1 MPVLTLK
8 FKDTKVKDFHL
19 ERGDNLTIGRLS
31 SNNVVIENLAVS
43 SHHAKIDSVDNGFL
57 LTDLK
62 SKNGTFV
69 NGKLTTSHWLG
80 HGDTINI
87 GKHTLVF
94 TFQEGEERTSG
105 PARGMD
111 QTMVM
116 DTDKYK
122 EMMAKSASTQAAQAR
137 KKAAVGVL
145 SFLAGGEG
153 EFLLNKKLTKIG
165 KDSSCDIVVGGLMM
179 GKVAATISMR
189 PKGYYLSYV
198 GGLTKPKVNDQVIK
212 ESVQLNEFDVIEI
225 GGYKM
230 QIVYRTKS

>member
-1 MPVLTLK
+1 MCL
-8 FKDTKVKDFHL
+8 
-19 ERGDNLTIGRLS
+19 N
-31 SNNVVIENLAVS
+31 SNNIVIENLAVS
-43 SHHAKIDSVDNGFL
+43 SHHAKIDSVDNGYL

-94 TFQEGEERTSG
+94 TFQEGEERSSG
-105 PARGMD
+105 PVRGMD

-116 DTDKYK
+116 DTGKYK
-122 EMMAKSASTQAAQAR
+122 EMMAKSAKTKAAQSR

-153 EFLLNKKLTKIG
+153 EVLLNKKLTKIG
-165 KDSSCDIVVGGLMM
+165 KDGSCDIVLSGLMM
-179 GKVAATISMR
+179 GKVAVTISMR
-189 PKGYYLSYV
+189 PKGYFLSYV
-198 GGLTKPKVNDQVIK
+198 GGMTKPKVNDKVIK
-212 ESVQLNEFDVIEI
+212 ESIHLNEFDVIEL

-230 QIVYRTKS
+230 QIVYRTK

>member
-8 FKDTKVKDFHL
+8 FKDTKVNDFPL
-19 ERGDNLTIGRLS
+19 EKGDSLTIGRLS

-43 SHHAKIDSVDNGFL
+43 SHHAKIDSVDNGYL

-69 NGKLTTSHWLG
+69 NGKLSTSHWLG

-94 TFQEGEERTSG
+94 TFQEGEARSSG
-105 PARGMD
+105 PVRGMD

-116 DTDKYK
+116 DTGKYK
-122 EMMAKSASTQAAQAR
+122 EMMAKSGKTKAAQVR

-153 EFLLNKKLTKIG
+153 EVLLNKKLTKIG
-165 KDSSCDIVVGGLMM
+165 KDKTCDIVIGGFMM
-179 GKVAATISMR
+179 GKVAVTISMR
-189 PKGYYLSYV
+189 PKGYYLSFV
-198 GGLTKPKVNDQVIK
+198 GGMTKPKVNDTVVK
-212 ESVQLNEFDVIEI
+212 ESIQLNEFDVIEL

-230 QIVYRTKS
+230 QIVYRTK

>member
-8 FKDTKVKDFHL
+8 FKDTKVKDFPL
-19 ERGDNLTIGRLS
+19 EKGDNLTIGRLN

-43 SHHAKIDSVDNGFL
+43 SHHAKIDSVDNGYL

-94 TFQEGEERTSG
+94 SFQEGEERSSG
-105 PARGMD
+105 PVRGMD

-116 DTDKYK
+116 DTGKYK
-122 EMMAKSASTQAAQAR
+122 EMMAKSAKTQAGQIR
-137 KKAAVGVL
+137 KKSAVGVL

-153 EFLLNKKLTKIG
+153 EVLLNKKLTKIG
-165 KDSSCDIVVGGLMM
+165 KDKSCDIVIGGLMM
-179 GKVAATISMR
+179 GKVAVTISMR
-189 PKGYYLSYV
+189 PKGYYLSFV
-198 GGLTKPKVNDQVIK
+198 GVMTKPKVNDKVIK
-212 ESVQLNEFDVIEI
+212 ESIQLNEFDVVEL

-230 QIVYRTKS
+230 QIVYRTK

>member
-8 FKDTKVKDFHL
+8 FKDTKVKDFPL
-19 ERGDNLTIGRLS
+19 EKGDNLTIGRLN

-43 SHHAKIDSVDNGFL
+43 SHHAKIDSVDNGYL

-69 NGKLTTSHWLG
+69 NGKLTISHWLG

-94 TFQEGEERTSG
+94 SFQEGEERSSG
-105 PARGMD
+105 PVRGMD

-116 DTDKYK
+116 DTGKYK
-122 EMMAKSASTQAAQAR
+122 EMMAKSAKTQAGQTR
-137 KKAAVGVL
+137 KKSAVGVL

-153 EFLLNKKLTKIG
+153 EVLLNKKLTKIG
-165 KDSSCDIVVGGLMM
+165 KDKSCDIVIGGLMM
-179 GKVAATISMR
+179 GKVAVTISMR
-189 PKGYYLSYV
+189 PKGYYLSFV
-198 GGLTKPKVNDQVIK
+198 GGMTKPKVNDKVIK
-212 ESVQLNEFDVIEI
+212 ESIQLNEFDVIEL

-230 QIVYRTKS
+230 QIVYRTK

>member
-19 ERGDNLTIGRLS
+19 EKGDNLTIGRLN
-31 SNNVVIENLAVS
+31 SNNIVIENLAVS
-43 SHHAKIDSVDNGFL
+43 SHHAKIDSVDNGYL

-94 TFQEGEERTSG
+94 TFQEGEERSSG
-105 PARGMD
+105 PVRGMD

-116 DTDKYK
+116 DTGKYK
-122 EMMAKSASTQAAQAR
+122 EMMAKSAKTKAAQAR

-153 EFLLNKKLTKIG
+153 EVLLNKKLTKIG
-165 KDSSCDIVVGGLMM
+165 KDGSCDIVLSGLMM
-179 GKVAATISMR
+179 GKVAVTISMR
-189 PKGYYLSYV
+189 PKGYFLSYV
-198 GGLTKPKVNDQVIK
+198 GGMTKPKVNDKVIK
-212 ESVQLNEFDVIEI
+212 ESIHLNEFDVIEL

-230 QIVYRTKS
+230 QIVYRTK